1 MEFIEKGSQN
11 GAEIDA
17 ETHQKSMP
25 KQVSKKIRKIMEIH
39 VFLKGSNLDFERR
52 TPYCCSKTSFAGL
65 RAR

>member
-25 KQVSKKIRKIMEIH
+25 KLVSKKIRNIMENH
-39 VFLKGSNLDFERR
+39 VFLKG
-52 TPYCCSKTSFAGL
+52 
-65 RAR
+65 